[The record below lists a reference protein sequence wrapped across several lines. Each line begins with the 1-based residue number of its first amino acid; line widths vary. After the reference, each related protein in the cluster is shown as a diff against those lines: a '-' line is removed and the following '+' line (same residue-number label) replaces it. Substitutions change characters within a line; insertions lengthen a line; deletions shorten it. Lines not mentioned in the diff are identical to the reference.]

1 MTKWECKIYNT
12 NYLGFWSNQ
21 KTEEGLVWNMELTL
35 PHNFYTSDSDE
46 VKNAKL
52 SQEVFL
58 TTIKYTYVVN
68 GSKYK
73 LGHWEKDIFEIVTS
87 DGVYISAIDLWKHR
101 NKEISVTSY
110 KNKPD
115 IGWIWLNYND
125 KDINY
130 SDNALPRC
138 DIDSHYLF
146 NELNEYLKV

>member
-1 MTKWECKIYNT
+1 MK
-12 NYLGFWSNQ
+12 
-21 KTEEGLVWNMELTL
+21 LTL

-52 SQEVFL
+52 SHEVFL

-73 LGHWEKDIFEIVTS
+73 PGHWEKDIFEIVTS
-87 DGVYISAIDLWKHR
+87 DGVYISTIDLWKHK
-101 NKEISVTSY
+101 NKEILVTSN

-115 IGWIWLNYND
+115 IGWIWLNYNN

-146 NELNEYLKV
+146 NELNEYLKVQDFLKFSN